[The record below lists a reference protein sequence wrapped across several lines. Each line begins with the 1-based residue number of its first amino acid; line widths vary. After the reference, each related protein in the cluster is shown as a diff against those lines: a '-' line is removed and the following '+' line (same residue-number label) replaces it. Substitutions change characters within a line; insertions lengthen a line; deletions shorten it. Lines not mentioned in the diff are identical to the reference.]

1 MPTATRTDLDSYR
14 SAFAQEYPITRRL
27 FAAFPEPKL
36 DDCPTPSA
44 KSARGVAWTI
54 ALTQMIVPAVL
65 APELS
70 PSGLPEPPPTW
81 TELLAASDKAHRDAL
96 AAIAGLGDDAWEG
109 TLTMPVGPKQMGT
122 VRRGDALRM
131 FLHDHI
137 HHRGQFSVQLR
148 MAGAKV
154 PSIYGPSGDEPWF

>member
-96 AAIAGLGDDAWEG
+96 AAMAGLWDDQGYAPP
-109 TLTMPVGPKQMGT
+109 TRPVGPKHSG
-122 VRRGDALRM
+122 RERPGAAC
-131 FLHDHI
+131 
-137 HHRGQFSVQLR
+137 GQF
-148 MAGAKV
+148 
-154 PSIYGPSGDEPWF
+154 P